1 MSMTITSYLP
11 GRIRVRDNR
20 FTIAAEAGQ
29 ITGLLK
35 NLHGITGISVNSR
48 TASLLV
54 QYDPASGVEELLRT
68 QLGLPQAARNVKPV
82 QRRHS
87 SGKKQVACLSV
98 NDIPVTY
105 RQFLNYGMMATFAV
119 SGIGI
124 ALHYRKLHA
133 LAGFLFFGLSGLHM
147 YNKRRT
153 LFV

>member
-1 MSMTITSYLP
+1 MTITSYIP

-20 FTIAAEAGQ
+20 LADAAAAEQ
-29 ITGLLK
+29 IIAMVKLLP
-35 NLHGITGISVNSR
+35 GIRGISVNHR

-54 QYDPASGVEELLRT
+54 QYDPASGAEALLRSHAGIEAPDT
-68 QLGLPQAARNVKPV
+68 PVKPAAG
-82 QRRHS
+82 RRKP
-87 SGKKQVACLSV
+87 GKKKNCCITAG
-98 NDIPVTY
+98 DFPITY
-105 RQFLNYGMMATFAV
+105 RQFLNYGMMAAFAA

-133 LAGFLFFGLSGLHM
+133 AAGFLFFGLSGLHM